1 MRRLPRL
8 LPGLALV
15 AGLATAATLIDRAA
29 PVVGAPVFALGAG
42 ALVGLARRRA
52 VDEDGVFGP
61 GLAVTRQRALGL
73 AIVLL
78 GLGLPFGAVLSV
90 GRQTAVVLV
99 GTVIAGATAAV
110 VVGRLLAL
118 DRESATLVA
127 VGSTICGAS
136 AIAAATAV
144 IKPDRERVAYALGT
158 IFVFNVLAV
167 LAFPPLGRLLG
178 MSEEAFGLWAG
189 TAINDTSSVLAA
201 GAIFGPA
208 AAQFAVIVKL
218 VRSLLIVPM
227 CVGLHLGQRR
237 VGTSGGGRHGAWQ
250 RDDSLRLSAGH
261 CDDSQPDSG
270 RYSAGQSDNNPSDDG
285 LHGAWQADSGPGSG
299 HRRTP
304 QAEADHRPAA
314 WRVIPLFVVL
324 FVAAS
329 VIAGFG
335 LVPESWSGPLGA
347 VSAWLIAAVLAA
359 IGTSL
364 SWQRVRAAGVRP
376 LVFGGALSLVLA
388 LSCLAIQQVTG
399 WL

>member
-1 MRRLPRL
+1 MRCLPRL

-15 AGLATAATLIDRAA
+15 AGLATAATLIGRAV
-29 PVVGAPVFALGAG
+29 PVVGAPVFALCAG
-42 ALVGLARRRA
+42 ALVGLARRRS

-61 GLAVTRQRALGL
+61 GLEVTRQRVLGL

-99 GTVIAGATAAV
+99 GTVVAGAVAAL

-167 LAFPPLGRLLG
+167 LIFPPLGRLFG
-178 MSEEAFGLWAG
+178 MSQEAFGLWAG

-227 CVGLHLGQRR
+227 CVGLHLGQRGDSR
-237 VGTSGGGRHGAWQ
+237 TGIWQ
-250 RDDSLRLSAGH
+250 RSAGRS
-261 CDDSQPDSG
+261 DTSSSDSG
-270 RYSAGQSDNNPSDDG
+270 RPSAEHADAETDDR
-285 LHGAWQADSGPGSG
+285 L
-299 HRRTP
+299 
-304 QAEADHRPAA
+304 AA

-329 VIAGFG
+329 AIAGFG
-335 LVPESWSGPLGA
+335 LVPESWSGPLAA
-347 VSAWLIAAVLAA
+347 VSAWLIAAVLVA

-376 LVFGGALSLVLA
+376 LVFGGILGLVLA
-388 LSCLAIQQVTG
+388 VSCLGLQQATG

>member
-1 MRRLPRL
+1 MCCFPRL

-15 AGLATAATLIDRAA
+15 AGLATAATLIGRAA
-29 PVVGAPVFALGAG
+29 PVIGAPVFALAAG
-42 ALVGLARRRA
+42 ALVGLARRRS

-61 GLAVTRQRALGL
+61 GLAVTRQRVLGL

-99 GTVIAGATAAV
+99 GTVVAGAVAAV
-110 VVGRLLAL
+110 VVGRMLAL

-127 VGSTICGAS
+127 VGTTICGAS

-227 CVGLHLGQRR
+227 CVGLHLGQRDT
-237 VGTSGGGRHGAWQ
+237 GNSGSGRRGARQ
-250 RDDSLRLSAGH
+250 HDAG
-261 CDDSQPDSG
+261 QPDAG
-270 RYSAGQSDNNPSDDG
+270 RRSAGQAEAETD
-285 LHGAWQADSGPGSG
+285 HRRAAWQ
-299 HRRTP
+299 
-304 QAEADHRPAA
+304 
-314 WRVIPLFVVL
+314 VVPLFVVL

-364 SWQRVRAAGVRP
+364 SWQRVRTAGVRP
-376 LVFGGALSLVLA
+376 LIFGGALGLA
-388 LSCLAIQQVTG
+388 LAVSCLGLQQLTG